1 MNQSDSNEKS
11 VPKVES
17 GRSRLA
23 IHIKWPRYKRI
34 LWTHW
39 WVLVL
44 TIGLAM
50 AFAGWRNIS
59 AVPEF
64 ESRGIMMVSGQISL
78 PGSAVYNE
86 DVGNFFGTQVSLME
100 SQMIRSQAEATLQAK
115 RPDLTPC
122 SVKITASQKPRS
134 SLFILQALG
143 SEPNYVRAL
152 LDTVMQEYINA
163 KKDMQ
168 SQKSETTISA
178 ISEQLDTL
186 EKKIKAG
193 EDELISFQKVNNI
206 TFIQTE
212 NSSTGAYLN
221 RIDQKLAA
229 FNTEYQLL
237 NLLSADAY
245 MNRQRNDPPEQ
256 GTVTPDSDA
265 ALLSSSSSA
274 QADYLKA
281 KQQIKLLKAS
291 LEDFSHYLRPKHPIV
306 IQLSNQITLQEI
318 LIKICQEESKS
329 QLSNQRESI
338 RLQIE
343 NLKSERNVWNSKALD
358 LSGRTAQYDS
368 IKAKLDRL
376 KSLYEHLLLSMQA
389 VDVNKD
395 INQGS
400 VAILEKASIADP
412 VNSAVRKTIF
422 TALAAGLIV
431 GIGIL
436 LIIEKLDDRIV
447 SSNEFHALFPGSI
460 LGYIPKVENKENKG
474 LLLNDLPILK
484 AFQGVRSSL
493 LFSSGKSTTPRII
506 LVTSAVPGEGKTT
519 IAAHLAASLASDGAK
534 TLLVDTDVYRGI
546 QHTIFGLKNEV
557 GFSDIIS
564 GDVHWQDAALACNVD
579 NLSVIPSGQFSAEAG
594 KHILGEITDEFLEE
608 ASRMYKWIILDG
620 APLLAIDDTAV
631 LASKVDSIIK
641 VVRLGFSRA
650 RGLETANDLLEKR
663 KINVVGVVLNAVD
676 ATFEGYSD
684 YYYRCASYYADAVK
698 S

>member
-1 MNQSDSNEKS
+1 M
-11 VPKVES
+11 
-17 GRSRLA
+17 A
-23 IHIKWPRYKRI
+23 MHIKWPRYKRI

-50 AFAGWRNIS
+50 AYAGWHNLI
-59 AVPEF
+59 AAPEF
-64 ESRGIMMVSGQISL
+64 ESKGIMMVSGQISL

-86 DVGNFFGTQVSLME
+86 DVGNFFGTQISLME
-100 SQMIRSQAEATLQAK
+100 SQMIRSQAEATVQAK

-122 SVKITASQKPRS
+122 PVKITANQKPRS
-134 SLFILQALG
+134 ALFVLQAIG
-143 SEPNYVRAL
+143 AEPNYVQAL
-152 LDTVMQEYINA
+152 LGTVMQEYINA
-163 KKDMQ
+163 KKNMQ
-168 SQKSETTISA
+168 SQKSDTTISA

-193 EDELISFQKVNNI
+193 EDELLSFQKVNNI
-206 TFIQTE
+206 TFLQTE

-245 MNRQRNDPPEQ
+245 MNRQRNDPSEQ
-256 GTVTPDSDA
+256 GTAAPDSDA
-265 ALLSSSSSA
+265 VLLSSSSSA

-291 LEDFSHYLRPKHPIV
+291 LEDFSKYLRPKHPIV

-318 LIKICQEESKS
+318 LIKICQDESKS

-343 NLKSERNVWNSKALD
+343 NLKSERNLWNAKALD

-376 KSLYEHLLLSMQA
+376 KALYEHLLMSMQA

-400 VAILEKASIADP
+400 VAILEMASKPAK
-412 VNSAVRKTIF
+412 VNSGVKKAIF
-422 TALAAGLIV
+422 TALAIGLIV
-431 GIGIL
+431 GIGIFL
-436 LIIEKLDDRIV
+436 VIEKLDDRIV
-447 SSNEFHALFPGSI
+447 SSNEFHALFQGNV
-460 LGYIPKVENKENKG
+460 LGYIPKIANKNNEG
-474 LLLNDLPILK
+474 LHMDSLPISK
-484 AFQGVRSSL
+484 AFQGIRSSL
-493 LFSSGKSTTPRII
+493 LFGSGRSATPRII

-519 IAAHLAASLASDGAK
+519 IASHLAAILASDGAK
-534 TLLVDTDVYRGI
+534 TLLIDADMYRGI
-546 QHTIFGLKNEV
+546 QHTIFGLKNEI
-557 GFSDIIS
+557 GFSDIMR
-564 GDVHWQDAALACNVD
+564 GVVCWRDAVLTCGID
-579 NLSVIPSGQFSAEAG
+579 NLAVIPRGKVSAEPG
-594 KHILGEITDEFLEE
+594 KYFLGNIADDFLEE
-608 ASRMYKWIILDG
+608 ASRTYEWVILDG

-650 RGLETANDLLEKR
+650 RGIESVNELLESR
-663 KINVVGVVLNAVD
+663 GINSAGVVLNGVD
-676 ATFEGYSD
+676 SIFEGDSD
-684 YYYRCASYYADAVK
+684 YFYRCASYYDDPIK